1 MQEIIKK
8 YEKKIQDKNEKRR
21 KLKIV
26 TAIASLA
33 VVCIVLWALILP
45 GVAMSGQPKCGKEEH
60 RHSDACYTEKLTC
73 GQKETDGHTHTD
85 ACYKTEKKLICGQEE
100 SETHQHTDACYQEEK
115 TLICGKQ

>member
-8 YEKKIQDKNEKRR
+8 YEKKIQDKNAKRR

-45 GVAMSGQPKCGKEEH
+45 GVA
-60 RHSDACYTEKLTC
+60 
-73 GQKETDGHTHTD
+73 TDGIGHSFRTIQRHRS
-85 ACYKTEKKLICGQEE
+85 KEGRR
-100 SETHQHTDACYQEEK
+100 
-115 TLICGKQ
+115 

>member
-8 YEKKIQDKNEKRR
+8 YEKKIQDKNAKRR

-60 RHSDACYTEKLTC
+60 RHSDAYVRDEASDRRRGQSQCTC
-73 GQKETDGHTHTD
+73 GAQRTSERQ
-85 ACYKTEKKLICGQEE
+85 AVQRSGQDEE
-100 SETHQHTDACYQEEK
+100 R
-115 TLICGKQ
+115 